1 MANPH
6 PSNFSG
12 LFTLNAVANFNL
24 ETDIIPVVAPGMSGK
39 LLEFNWR
46 VVTGGPVAK
55 SSVPMAVITDGAPY
69 NVGDGTPQEE
79 HVNANRVNFFPTAN
93 TDQIEIIIKGV

>member
-6 PSNFSG
+6 PTNFSG

-39 LLEFNWR
+39 ILEMSWR
-46 VVTGGPVAK
+46 VYSGGPVAK
-55 SSVPMAVITDGAPY
+55 SSAPMAVITDGAQY
-69 NVGDGTPQEE
+69 SVGDGTPKEE
-79 HVNANRVNFFPTAN
+79 HVNANRVNFFPTAD
-93 TDQIEIIIKGV
+93 TDKIELTLKGI